1 MQPEVSASLVPPLT
15 PADARAVAA
24 FANRLR
30 QSLGD
35 HIAEIRLFGSKARGD
50 ARPESDIDM
59 LVVVQP
65 EAERVRLETAVSDL
79 AFDVS
84 LEHAVHISPCVLT
97 ARVVHESTWRD
108 APFLQTLEREGLRV
122 RPGEYP
128 PCSTENRSSHRSTPR
143 SGPSHRGPT
152 MARRDQHADSSDR
165 GHDDVREIDDPV
177 RRLVEFCARFVERQ
191 IIDEK

>member
-1 MQPEVSASLVPPLT
+1 MQPAVFASLVPPLT
-15 PADARAVAA
+15 PADARAVAV

-30 QSLGD
+30 QRLGD

-65 EAERVRLETAVSDL
+65 ETERVRLDTAVSDL

-97 ARVVHESTWRD
+97 ARVVYASTCRD
-108 APFLQTLEREGLRV
+108 TPFLQPLEREGLRV
-122 RPGEYP
+122 
-128 PCSTENRSSHRSTPR
+128 
-143 SGPSHRGPT
+143 
-152 MARRDQHADSSDR
+152 
-165 GHDDVREIDDPV
+165 
-177 RRLVEFCARFVERQ
+177 
-191 IIDEK
+191 